1 MVLSLHRLSLFFIL
15 HLSALYFRQLFVR
28 IDALV
33 KAASCNTGF
42 VTRPLEGQQQ
52 SFALL

>member
-42 VTRPLEGQQQ
+42 VTRPLEGRQQ